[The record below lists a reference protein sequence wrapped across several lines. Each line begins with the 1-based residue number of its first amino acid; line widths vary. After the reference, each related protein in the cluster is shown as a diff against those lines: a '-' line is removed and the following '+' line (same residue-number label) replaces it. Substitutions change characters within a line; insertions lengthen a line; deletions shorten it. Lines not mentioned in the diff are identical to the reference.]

1 MWNRVTI
8 IVSCLSVIGIFF
20 NSQTMADDILEIK
33 ITQGIEDAR
42 PIAVVPFRFTGTTPS
57 EQVVE
62 RIVAAD
68 LQRSGQFRPLP
79 NARMP
84 EFPSSARDV
93 DIPKWRALGIE
104 AVVTGTV
111 TELSGGNYRVTYEL
125 VDIFQSDANGRM
137 TVKNGSLVQRTSPI
151 LLSRQATVNPN
162 AMRMY
167 SHQIADAVFEK
178 LTGIRGAFA
187 TRIAY
192 VSINPD
198 EANPYR
204 LYVADSDGYAP
215 QRLLASK
222 DPVMAPNWAP
232 NGRKIAYVSFENGN
246 SEIWVQDIYTGKR
259 ESVSKFKG
267 INSAPSW
274 SPNGQFL
281 ALSLSKDGNSE
292 IYTYEIASKKFKRIT
307 NHQAIDTEPS
317 WSPDGQKILFTSD
330 RGGRPQIYT
339 KRVDSFSTPKRIS
352 WEGDYNAGASFSP
365 DGKSVVMV
373 HRNKGVYHIARLDLE
388 TGFVDVL
395 SDTFLD
401 ENPSVSPNS
410 SMVIYATLH
419 QGRQVLA
426 AVSMDGRFKARLPS
440 SRGGVRAPAWSP
452 YLR

>member
-1 MWNRVTI
+1 MWKTI
-8 IVSCLSVIGIFF
+8 SVLLLSLIA
-20 NSQTMADDILEIK
+20 STSLLADEILEIR

-42 PIAVVPFRFTGTTPS
+42 PIAIVPFRFTGTNPS
-57 EQVVE
+57 EQVLE

-68 LQRSGQFRPLP
+68 LQRSGQFRPVP

-84 EFPSSARDV
+84 EFPASARDV
-93 DIPKWRALGIE
+93 DVTKWRNMGVE

-111 TELSGGNYRVTYEL
+111 TELAGGNYRVTYEL
-125 VDIFQSDANGRM
+125 VDIFQSETNNSLTVQNG
-137 TVKNGSLVQRTSPI
+137 NLVERTSPI

-167 SHQIADAVFEK
+167 AHQIADAVFEK

-192 VSINPD
+192 VAINTAEP
-198 EANPYR
+198 NPYR

-215 QRLLASK
+215 QRLLASSE
-222 DPVMAPNWAP
+222 PVMAPNWSP
-232 NGRKIAYVSFENGN
+232 DGRKLAYVSFENGN

-259 ESVSKFKG
+259 ESISSFKG
-267 INSAPSW
+267 INSAPTW
-274 SPNGQFL
+274 SPDGQKL

-292 IYTYEIASKKFKRIT
+292 IYIYDIASKQFKRIT
-307 NHQAIDTEPS
+307 NHRAIDTEPA
-317 WSPDGQKILFTSD
+317 WHPNGKTLLFTSD

-339 KRVDSFSTPKRIS
+339 KPIDSFSTPKRIT

-365 DGKSVVMV
+365 DGKSIVMV
-373 HRNKGVYHIARLDLE
+373 HRNQGVYHIARQDLAS
-388 TGFVDVL
+388 GFVQVL

-401 ENPSVSPNS
+401 ESPSIAPNS

-419 QGRQVLA
+419 QNRRVLG
-426 AVSMDGRFKARLPS
+426 AVSMDGRFKARLPA